1 MKPIQQRWQAASK
14 ALKEALT
21 TADEERIKK
30 CREKLAAIEAEE
42 IRLGLEVYR
51 DWTLEELREEL
62 DERGHGWH
70 PDDGADVL
78 RLNLVWDDTGLQPA
92 NVIFEG

>member
-1 MKPIQQRWQAASK
+1 VTPIQQRWQAASK

-30 CREKLAAIEAEE
+30 CREELAAVEAEE